1 MSTAQASK
9 HIDIRTHLPT
19 LPPTHASSQ
28 STLST
33 RQLHPTPIEKRKN
46 EQEMDNFNQIQ
57 LANDQDTS
65 PTTSNM
71 DTPIQ
76 AYANS
81 VIFSFIGILVFI
93 SCVLCGM
100 WFYRLYTTRGFHL
113 TDFEHLSTEA
123 RSLAQETSIIRK
135 DIEGDYS
142 SDLSVKILNMERIN
156 AAEELDNGIRVA
168 LSAWEDIMQ
177 PDEGDTLDEED
188 GAGGGK
194 IDRKGERRLRERRKS
209 HGRYVIG
216 LMRVKCFEG
225 VEKRKELSRGLQA
238 MHLEVLSRY
247 V

>member
-1 MSTAQASK
+1 
-9 HIDIRTHLPT
+9 
-19 LPPTHASSQ
+19 
-28 STLST
+28 
-33 RQLHPTPIEKRKN
+33 
-46 EQEMDNFNQIQ
+46 MDNFNQIQ
-57 LANDQDTS
+57 LANDQDTAH
-65 PTTSNM
+65 TTGNM
-71 DTPIQ
+71 DTPIE

-81 VIFSFIGILVFI
+81 VMFSFIGILVFI
-93 SCVLCGM
+93 TCVLCGM

-123 RSLAQETSIIRK
+123 RSLGQETSIIRK

-142 SDLSVKILNMERIN
+142 SDLSVKMVNMERIN
-156 AAEELDNGIRVA
+156 AADELDAGIRVA

-177 PDEGDTLDEED
+177 PDEGDALDEEE

-216 LMRVKCFEG
+216 LMRGKCFEG